1 MKHKTRWLAALPVA
15 SLALAG
21 QAAAA
26 TDAELADLRQRIE
39 LLESA
44 SSSNLNFGLSSD
56 TQVTIYGYVKADFIY
71 DADTDL
77 GTTSFGLGG
86 LTAASP
92 NNSNFRAQAIQSRL
106 GFRSVTQTD
115 IGEVRTQ
122 IEGDFFGG
130 GGGTFRLR
138 HANISVGNFL
148 IGQTWTNF
156 MPIAYYPG
164 TLDFQG
170 PAGIPFTRQTQARYT
185 QPLGSNASL
194 AVSIENGAGTTN
206 DPVFTAALD
215 YGMDGYGVRL
225 AALGGSVDFAGR
237 SFDRWG
243 VNLSGGADLWQ
254 GGAITASYTIG
265 EGIASYMVSGG
276 ADVRT
281 IGGVTDLVESEGINV
296 GLTHDFSEQWGVGL
310 VYGYREDDR
319 FAAADT
325 QSLETVHAS
334 AFWHP
339 TERMT
344 VGLEAIYGERT
355 LGDNTTADATRFQSS
370 VQFNF

>member
-1 MKHKTRWLAALPVA
+1 MRQKPGWLAALPAA

-21 QAAAA
+21 QASAT
-26 TDAELADLRQRIE
+26 TDAELAELRQRIE
-39 LLESA
+39 LLESSA
-44 SSSNLNFGLSSD
+44 SSNLNFGLSSD

-71 DADTDL
+71 DADADL
-77 GTTSFGLGG
+77 GTTFFGLGS
-86 LTAASP
+86 LTNAPA
-92 NNSNFRAQAIQSRL
+92 NDDNFRAQAIQSRL
-106 GFRSVTQTD
+106 AFRSVTQTD
-115 IGEVRTQ
+115 IGEVQTQ

-130 GGGTFRLR
+130 GGGQFRLR

-148 IGQTWTNF
+148 IGRTWTNF
-156 MPIAYYPG
+156 MPISYYPG

-170 PAGIPFTRQTQARYT
+170 PAGIPFSRQTQARYT
-185 QPLGSNASL
+185 HPLGENASL
-194 AVSIENGAGTTN
+194 AVSIENGAGTTS

-225 AALGGSVDFAGR
+225 AALGGTVDFAGQ

-254 GGAITASYTIG
+254 GGAINASYTIG
-265 EGIASYMVSGG
+265 EGIASYMVYGG
-276 ADVRT
+276 ADART
-281 IGGVTDLVESEGINV
+281 IGGITDLVESEGATV
-296 GLTHDFSEQWGVGL
+296 GLTHDFNDHWGLGL
-310 VYGYREDDR
+310 AYGYREDDR

-334 AFWHP
+334 LFWHP

-355 LGDNTTADATRFQSS
+355 LGDDTTADASRFQSS